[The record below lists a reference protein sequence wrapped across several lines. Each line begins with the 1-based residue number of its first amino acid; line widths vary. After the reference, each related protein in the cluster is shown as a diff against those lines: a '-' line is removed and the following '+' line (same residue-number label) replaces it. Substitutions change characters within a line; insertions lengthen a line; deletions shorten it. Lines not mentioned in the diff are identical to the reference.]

1 MDHRTNASIGGQGSI
16 VGPSSIVGPG
26 SIVGPNSAVA
36 PNTAISQVGGTQV
49 GQAQVATAVNL
60 QQLLKAMV
68 EKGASDLHITTGAP
82 PELRIDG
89 TLVPLRVNP
98 LGPSD
103 TKQLC
108 YSVLTDSQKMRF
120 EEDQELDFSFGVR
133 SLARFRGNLF
143 QQRGAVGGVFR
154 TIPFKII
161 SLAELGLPPVLEEL
175 CNKPRGLVLVTG
187 PTGSGKSTTLA
198 SMIDKI
204 NTERHEHIVTVEDP
218 IEYLH
223 PHKSCLVNQREV
235 GSDTNS
241 FKKALKYILRQDPD
255 VVLIGEMR
263 DLETIEA
270 ALVTAETGHLC
281 FATLH
286 TNSAVQTINRIIDV
300 FPPNQQSQIRA
311 QLSFVLEGIV
321 SQSLL
326 PRASGQGRVPA
337 VEIMIPNAAIRNLI
351 REDKVHQMYS
361 QMQIG
366 QGKSGMQTLNQSLAT
381 LYLKRTITLEEA
393 VLHSSD
399 PEELQQ
405 IIATGGVSPA
415 ARGGGGHGR
424 ALGRE

>member
-1 MDHRTNASIGGQGSI
+1 MTPA
-16 VGPSSIVGPG
+16 
-26 SIVGPNSAVA
+26 
-36 PNTAISQVGGTQV
+36 
-49 GQAQVATAVNL
+49 
-60 QQLLKAMV
+60 
-68 EKGASDLHITTGAP
+68 E
-82 PELRIDG
+82 
-89 TLVPLRVNP
+89 
-98 LGPSD
+98 
-103 TKQLC
+103 TKTIC

-133 SLARFRGNLF
+133 NLARFRANMF
-143 QQRGAVGGVFR
+143 MQRGAVGGVFR
-154 TIPFKII
+154 TIPFKIA
-161 SLAELGLPPVLEEL
+161 SLSELGLPPILEEL

-198 SMIDKI
+198 AMIDKI
-204 NTERHEHIVTVEDP
+204 NTERHEHIITVEDP

-223 PHKSCLVNQREV
+223 AHKNCVVNQREV
-235 GSDTNS
+235 GADTNS

-321 SQSLL
+321 CQTLL
-326 PRASGQGRVPA
+326 PRATGNGRVPA
-337 VEIMIPNAAIRNLI
+337 LEVMIPNAAIRNLI
-351 REDKVHQMYS
+351 REDKVHQLYS

-366 QGKSGMQTLNQSLAT
+366 QGKSGMQTLNQCLGS
-381 LYLKRTITLEEA
+381 LYLRRLITLEEA
-393 VLHSSD
+393 ISHSSE

-405 IIATGGVSPA
+405 IIASGGNQPPPV
-415 ARGGGGHGR
+415 RGAYSR
-424 ALGRE
+424 PMGRE

>member
-1 MDHRTNASIGGQGSI
+1 ME
-16 VGPSSIVGPG
+16 
-26 SIVGPNSAVA
+26 A
-36 PNTAISQVGGTQV
+36 PATQ
-49 GQAQVATAVNL
+49 ATATTINL

-68 EKGASDLHITTGAP
+68 EKGASDLHLTTGSP
-82 PELRIDG
+82 PQLRIDG
-89 TLVPLRVNP
+89 SLVPLRVHAMTP
-98 LGPSD
+98 AE
-103 TKQLC
+103 TKTIC

-133 SLARFRGNLF
+133 NLARFRANLF
-143 QQRGAVGGVFR
+143 MQRGAVGGVFR
-154 TIPFKII
+154 TIPFKISSI
-161 SLAELGLPPVLEEL
+161 SELGLPPILEEL
-175 CNKPRGLVLVTG
+175 CSKPRGLVLVTG

-198 SMIDKI
+198 AMIDKI
-204 NTERHEHIVTVEDP
+204 NTERHEHIITVEDP

-223 PHKSCLVNQREV
+223 AHKNCVVNQREV
-235 GSDTNS
+235 GADTTS

-321 SQSLL
+321 CQTLL
-326 PRASGQGRVPA
+326 PRATGNGRVPA
-337 VEIMIPNAAIRNLI
+337 LEVMIPNAAIRNLI
-351 REDKVHQMYS
+351 REDKVHQLYS

-366 QGKSGMQTLNQSLAT
+366 QGKSGMQTLNQCLAS
-381 LYLKRTITLEEA
+381 LYLRRMISLEEA
-393 VLHSSD
+393 VTHSSEPD
-399 PEELQQ
+399 ELQQ
-405 IIATGGVSPA
+405 IIASGGNQPPP
-415 ARGGGGHGR
+415 ARGAYSR
-424 ALGRE
+424 PQGRE